1 MILKFIKAVST
12 VMRIGPDKIER
23 LEREVKRL
31 EREATTDPLTGLL
44 NRRGFEDQLKIEKKR
59 SDRYGHR
66 FLAVYID
73 IDNLKAINDLQ
84 GHDHGD
90 KMIISVT
97 EMIKRN
103 CRSTDFAARVG
114 GDEFIII
121 FTETGEDEAEAIVE
135 RLRSEADNISIGY
148 CQYHGDAIPMDGVMR
163 IAETRMREDK
173 KKKRCKVKGR
183 DD

>member
-1 MILKFIKAVST
+1 MILKFIKAVLI
-12 VMRIGPDKIER
+12 VMKIGPDKIE
-23 LEREVKRL
+23 RL

-44 NRRGFEDQLKIEKKR
+44 NRRGFQEQLKIEKNR
-59 SDRYGHR
+59 SNRYGHR
-66 FLAVYID
+66 FLVVYID

-90 KMIISVT
+90 KLIISVT
-97 EMIKRN
+97 ETIKRN

-121 FTETGEDEAEAIVE
+121 FTETGEDDAEVIVE
-135 RLRSEADNISIGY
+135 RLRFEADNVSIGY
-148 CQYHGDAIPMDGVMR
+148 CQYYKDTISIDGVMR
-163 IAETRMREDK
+163 IAETKMREE
-173 KKKRCKVKGR
+173 KRRKAKGR